1 MNYNITGLSLSLYS
15 DNRDFWSHKM
25 LTVID
30 HFTCH
35 SDASLLSILWYACC
49 FQLHLTRFTMLKY
62 ILQIFPVKMQF
73 KCVFALVI
81 RAQTAQNLRLDL
93 KFTIMISLLMM
104 HKEFLHM
111 VFTVCSLHIYVCLEV
126 HEILIPNKMV
136 RFVLNLLSIMYLHI
150 KDLLTWFLQCLY
162 LILFI
167 TSRDIRSIHY
177 RNISCI
183 FDKALELLHLGSVC
197 IILLLC

>member
-1 MNYNITGLSLSLYS
+1 MSL
-15 DNRDFWSHKM
+15 R
-25 LTVID
+25 
-30 HFTCH
+30 C
-35 SDASLLSILWYACC
+35 SLLSILWFYACC
-49 FQLHLTRFTMLKY
+49 FQLHLTHLTMLKY
-62 ILQIFPVKMQF
+62 ILQIFPCKNAVQMCFLHLLLEPKLL
-73 KCVFALVI
+73 K
-81 RAQTAQNLRLDL
+81 NLGL
-93 KFTIMISLLMM
+93 KVHHNDSLLMM

-111 VFTVCSLHIYVCLEV
+111 VFTGCSLHIHVCLEV

-150 KDLLTWFLQCLY
+150 KDVLTWFLQCLY

-183 FDKALELLHLGSVC
+183 FDKARELLHLGSVW